1 MGTSK
6 GATFWSFC
14 LDKSSTLFE
23 DAAETRRRTPRRT
36 YAALRWRR
44 AGQHGHAR
52 PQARSA
58 RCAPKKASDAI
69 QEATKEWKGLRVTVK
84 LIIENRVP
92 RCEIVNSSTALIL
105 RALKEPPRDRKKV
118 KNIRHDGDL
127 TLKDVI
133 DVAQKMRE
141 RSQAK
146 KFSGGVCE
154 ILGTCSAVGC
164 TVEGQHPQE
173 IIRKIKSGEIE
184 IPE

>member
-23 DAAETRRRTPRRT
+23 DAAGPPVELM
-36 YAALRWRR
+36 LRSVGGEP
-44 AGQHGHAR
+44 ANMATLAPKLGPLGV
-52 PQARSA
+52 P
-58 RCAPKKASDAI
+58 PKKASDAI